1 MFPFYQLSTEKGLS
15 LRIVASF
22 CNDGFF
28 SFRLVRQEGNRY
40 TENTKNAYQL

>member
-1 MFPFYQLSTEKGLS
+1 MFPFYQLSTEKGPS

-22 CNDGFF
+22 CNDGVFY
-28 SFRLVRQEGNRY
+28 FRLVGREGNRS